1 MRSPTCIRPVRMAS
15 RSACS
20 SCVRS
25 GRSLSRSTV
34 SNSSGEE
41 LDHSTGMELELTGD
55 PVTAIASGAV
65 TDILDA
71 TIAPIAPIA
80 STTPAGASPAAR
92 PVPAARSRLVTR
104 PLLLR
109 FVSIIGSSTSFFL
122 LLAVVPKF
130 ATTRAGGSAAGA
142 STAALMAATVAGELV
157 TPWLV
162 ARRGYRVVL
171 GGGLAV
177 LGLST
182 LGFFACGDLASIIA
196 VCVLRGLGFAATIVA
211 GGALTV
217 SLLPADR
224 RGEGLALVGLVSGL
238 PSVLGLPLGV
248 WIAARYGYTPVI
260 IIGAASA
267 LVAVVSV
274 PGLPDRVRSSGRPV
288 AMLAGLRTG
297 TLVRPAAV
305 FAITAVAAGIIVTFL
320 PLSVADAGLVSDA
333 LLLETL
339 SATVVRMLVGRY
351 SDRRG
356 PGRMVLPGL
365 LVSVAGVLVL
375 TSHSPA
381 AVLGGATLFGA
392 GFGITQNST
401 LCLMYTRVSENAYST
416 VSAIWNLAYDG
427 GMGAGVVGFGFVA
440 GRIGYPAAF
449 FVTAVLMLGGML
461 PWRRD
466 RGRS

>member
-1 MRSPTCIRPVRMAS
+1 M
-15 RSACS
+15 
-20 SCVRS
+20 
-25 GRSLSRSTV
+25 
-34 SNSSGEE
+34 
-41 LDHSTGMELELTGD
+41 
-55 PVTAIASGAV
+55 

-71 TIAPIAPIA
+71 
-80 STTPAGASPAAR
+80 PALASPTALSI
-92 PVPAARSRLVTR
+92 PVARSRLVTR

-122 LLAVVPKF
+122 LLSVVPKF
-130 ATTRAGGSAAGA
+130 ATTRAGSEAAGA
-142 STAALMAATVAGELV
+142 STAALMVATVLGELV

-162 ARRGYRVVL
+162 ARRGYRMVL
-171 GGGLAV
+171 GGGLAL

-182 LGFFACGDLASIIA
+182 LGFLVSQDLGSIVV

-224 RGEGLALVGLVSGL
+224 RGEGLALVGVVSGL

-248 WIAARYGYTPVI
+248 WMAARYGYPPVI

-267 LVAVVSV
+267 LIAVVSV
-274 PGLPDRVRSSGRPV
+274 PGLPDRIRTTGRPV

-297 TLVRPAAV
+297 TLVRPAGI

-320 PLSVADAGLVSDA
+320 PLSVAGAGLVSDA
-333 LLLETL
+333 LLAQTL

-351 SDRRG
+351 GDRHG
-356 PGRMVLPGL
+356 PGRLVLPGL
-365 LVSVAGVLVL
+365 LVSAAGTLVL

-392 GFGITQNST
+392 GFGITQNAT

-427 GMGAGVVGFGFVA
+427 GMGAGVVGFGFAA
-440 GRIGYPAAF
+440 GRVGYPAAF
-449 FVTAVLMLGGML
+449 CATAVLMLGGFL
-461 PWRRD
+461 PWQRD
-466 RGRS
+466 RRRS